1 MHSIWENKDFL
12 DNKLPKLQPH
22 MLQGEGQMVQEL
34 EIQETDLWPQGK
46 RIRRHFYS
54 ARNIQ
59 YLAKQIPR
67 NGFWG
72 EQKKEDWGVKKKK
85 KKIFMTEIKQLW
97 KEAFQLS

>member
-46 RIRRHFYS
+46 RIRRHFYP

-67 NGFWG
+67 NPSWG
-72 EQKKEDWGVKKKK
+72 EQKRKIEGSERE
-85 KKIFMTEIKQLW
+85 KKIFMIGIKQLW

>member
-46 RIRRHFYS
+46 RIRRHFYP

-59 YLAKQIPR
+59 YLAKQIPM
-67 NGFWG
+67 NASWG
-72 EQKKEDWGVKKKK
+72 EQKRKTEGSKRKKN
-85 KKIFMTEIKQLW
+85 KIFMIGIKQLW

>member
-46 RIRRHFYS
+46 RIRRHFYP

-67 NGFWG
+67 NPSWG
-72 EQKKEDWGVKKKK
+72 EQKRKTEGSGGED
-85 KKIFMTEIKQLW
+85 IFMIGIKQLW